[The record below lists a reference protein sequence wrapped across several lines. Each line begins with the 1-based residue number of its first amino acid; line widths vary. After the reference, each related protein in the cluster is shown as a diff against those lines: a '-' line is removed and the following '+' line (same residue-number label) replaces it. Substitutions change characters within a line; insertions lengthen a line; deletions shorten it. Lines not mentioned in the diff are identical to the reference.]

1 VDKTL
6 ARGRFQRFAAICM
19 FAISLPICT
28 WGGPLNQAR
37 VTAIIH
43 RVDLL
48 PTSAAQHPAALRD
61 EVPEGTAVRTGRD
74 SRAEL
79 TFDNQIVAR
88 LNANAL
94 FNFKGRNDCDLIQG
108 AVLIQAP
115 KGINAVRIHAA
126 GVALAI
132 SGATAVLEYQPGVF
146 KVLVLEGTGRLYRPD
161 HLGDS
166 VLVQPGQMVF
176 GNPNAALS
184 DPVDFDVD
192 RFLKTCR
199 LIRDLPPLQ
208 SEKLIA
214 AASQQQQREK
224 SRKILIDTNLVIF
237 GGGTAVTV
245 VNPVT
250 SDATNGIAS
259 APGSPGPSPIPNST
273 PTRTLAE
280 LRR

>member
-1 VDKTL
+1 VEKTL
-6 ARGRFQRFAAICM
+6 AKRSFQRFATICM
-19 FAISLPICT
+19 FAISLLVCT
-28 WGGPLNQAR
+28 RGAALEEAR

-43 RVDLL
+43 DVHLL
-48 PTSAAQHPAALRD
+48 PTKAAPRPALLNDELR
-61 EVPEGTAVRTGRD
+61 EGAAVQTGGD

-79 TFDNQIVAR
+79 TFDNRVIAR

-94 FNFKGRNDCDLIQG
+94 FNFKRRSDCDLIQG

-126 GVALAI
+126 GVALDI
-132 SGATAVLEYQPGVF
+132 SGATAVIQHQPGVF
-146 KVLVLEGTGRLYRPD
+146 KVLVLEGTGRLYRPG

-176 GNPNAALS
+176 GNPNATLS
-184 DPVDFDVD
+184 ELVDFDVD
-192 RFLKTCR
+192 RFVKTCR
-199 LIRDLPPLQ
+199 LIRDFPPLQ

-224 SRKILIDTNLVIF
+224 SRKTLIDTNLVIF
-237 GGGTAVTV
+237 GGGTAVTL
-245 VNPVT
+245 VNPAT
-250 SDATNGIAS
+250 DATDGITHDS
-259 APGSPGPSPIPNST
+259 ALPGPSPILNST

-280 LRR
+280 VRR

>member
-6 ARGRFQRFAAICM
+6 AKGRFQRFATISI
-19 FAISLPICT
+19 FTISLPICT
-28 WGGPLNQAR
+28 HGGPLDQAR

-43 RVDLL
+43 KVDLL
-48 PTSAAQHPAALRD
+48 PTSAAQHPAALKDTVR
-61 EVPEGTAVRTGRD
+61 EGTVVRTGGD

-94 FNFKGRNDCDLIQG
+94 FNFKRKSDCDLVQG
-108 AVLIQAP
+108 AVLIQASNGA
-115 KGINAVRIHAA
+115 KGIKIHAA
-126 GVALAI
+126 NVAAVI
-132 SGATAVLEYQPGVF
+132 SGATAVFEYQPRIF
-146 KVLVLEGTGRLYRPD
+146 KLVVLEGTVRLYRPG

-166 VLVQPGQMVF
+166 VLVDPGQMVF

-192 RFLKTCR
+192 RFVKTCR
-199 LIRDLPPLQ
+199 LIRDFPPLQ

-237 GGGTAVTV
+237 GGGTAVTL
-245 VNPVT
+245 VNPATTTATGAVA
-250 SDATNGIAS
+250 SDSTL
-259 APGSPGPSPIPNST
+259 PGPSPIPNST
-273 PTRTLAE
+273 PARTLAE
-280 LRR
+280 VRR

>member
-1 VDKTL
+1 VDNTL
-6 ARGRFQRFAAICM
+6 AKGSFQRFAVICM
-19 FAISLPICT
+19 FAISLPICI

-61 EVPEGTAVRTGRD
+61 EVREGTVVRTGRD
-74 SRAEL
+74 SRVEL

-94 FNFKGRNDCDLIQG
+94 FNFKGGSDCDLIQG
-108 AVLIQAP
+108 AVLIEAP
-115 KGINAVRIHAA
+115 EGVKVVRLRAA
-126 GVALAI
+126 GVALVI
-132 SGATAVLEYQPGVF
+132 SGATAVLEHQPGVF
-146 KVLVLEGTGRLYRPD
+146 KLLILEGTGRLYRPG

-176 GNPNAALS
+176 GNTNAALS

-192 RFLKTCR
+192 RFVKTCR

-237 GGGTAVTV
+237 GGGTGVTL
-245 VNPVT
+245 VNPATTTATGGVA
-250 SDATNGIAS
+250 SD
-259 APGSPGPSPIPNST
+259 PMLPGPSPIPNSA
-273 PTRTLAE
+273 PARTLAE
-280 LRR
+280 VRR

>member
-1 VDKTL
+1 VDKSLATL
-6 ARGRFQRFAAICM
+6 TFRGLATFCLV
-19 FAISLPICT
+19 AISLPIRT
-28 WGGPLNQAR
+28 WGGPLNHAR

-43 RVDLL
+43 KVDLL
-48 PTSAAQHPAALRD
+48 PASAAQRPAALKAD
-61 EVPEGTAVRTGRD
+61 VPEGTAVRTGRN
-74 SRAEL
+74 SWAEL

-94 FNFKGRNDCDLIQG
+94 FSFKGRSDCDLIQG
-108 AVLIQAP
+108 AVVIQAP
-115 KGINAVRIHAA
+115 KGVNAVRLHAA
-126 GVALAI
+126 GVAAVI
-132 SGATAVLEYQPGVF
+132 SSATAVLEYHPGVF
-146 KVLVLEGTGRLYRPD
+146 KLLVLEGTGRLYRPG

-184 DPVDFDVD
+184 DPVDFDLD
-192 RFLKTCR
+192 RFVRTCL
-199 LIRDLPPLQ
+199 LICDFPPLQ
-208 SEKLIA
+208 SEKSIA

-224 SRKILIDTNLVIF
+224 SKKILIDTNLVIF

>member
-1 VDKTL
+1 VGEALTK
-6 ARGRFQRFAAICM
+6 RSFQRFAAICM

-28 WGGPLNQAR
+28 WGGPPNQAR

-43 RVDLL
+43 KVDLL
-48 PTSAAQHPAALRD
+48 PTNVAQLPAALRD
-61 EVPEGTAVRTGRD
+61 EVPEGTVVRTGRD
-74 SRAEL
+74 SRVEL

-94 FNFKGRNDCDLIQG
+94 FNFKGRSDCDLIQG

-115 KGINAVRIHAA
+115 KGVNAITIHAA

-132 SGATAVLEYQPGVF
+132 SGATAVLEHQPGIF
-146 KVLVLEGTGRLYRPD
+146 KVLVLEGTGRLYRPGY
-161 HLGDS
+161 LGDS

-192 RFLKTCR
+192 RFVKTCR
-199 LIRDLPPLQ
+199 LIRDFPRLQ

-214 AASQQQQREK
+214 VASQQQQREK
-224 SRKILIDTNLVIF
+224 FRKILIDTNLVIF
-237 GGGTAVTV
+237 GGGTGVTV

-280 LRR
+280 VRR